1 MSKVYESRRAMI
13 EGHLEGFPVEGGR
26 RGWESPDGVLCAG
39 GVGRWP
45 LCELSFW
52 SGRLDDRVFLA
63 SGEVALFGHEVKA
76 RRSLSGETPGEGN
89 ERVFWVDGRYQ
100 TRQRGAQERRS
111 KYGREVRDQ
120 GIVGHFDKMREV
132 SNVFD
137 PHIVME
143 SMWDAPV
150 MWRDQVL
157 ARECVLV
164 YPGATCPQ
172 WSEEVLALAR
182 GEGRVEDRGKTLRV
196 TLSETYPGM
205 VLTVYNHPDILPGL
219 QLQAWGMSDVCT
231 LEIEKILW
239 RGRALQEMFGEL
251 MSE

>member
-13 EGHLEGFPVEGGR
+13 EGYLEGFPVEGGR

-52 SGRLDDRVFLA
+52 WGMLDDRVFEA

-76 RRSLSGETPGEGN
+76 RRSLSGT
-89 ERVFWVDGRYQ
+89 RVFWVEGRYQ
-100 TRQRGAQERRS
+100 ALRNGSERRA

-120 GIVGHFDKMREV
+120 GVVGHFDEMREV
-132 SNVFD
+132 SRFG
-137 PHIVME
+137 PHIVAE

-150 MWRDQVL
+150 MWREACQGQ
-157 ARECVLV
+157 ECVLV

-182 GEGRVEDRGKTLRV
+182 EHGVVEDRRKTLRV

-219 QLQAWGMSDVCT
+219 QLQAWGMSDACT

-251 MSE
+251 MSGG